1 MLPTSADTLNPVNL
15 RSKTIAE
22 KRTTVPTRITLL
34 NYIVYLNTVNRN
46 VNAWAMISVKCRGLL
61 SFQDRGTAKKS
72 QKIIRFD
79 PYFPF
84 TKISSIFVKGQYGL
98 IWDFLSNIFYEFWSK
113 YNTIWPILSFQGFF
127 ISFHQKL
134 VFYFYFKHLLKN
146 MNQWQY
152 RLIHTVLSEKF
163 HQLL

>member
-1 MLPTSADTLNPVNL
+1 MLKNVPLFQPVLPYWTILSIWTPSTVMSTLEPWY
-15 RSKTIAE
+15 
-22 KRTTVPTRITLL
+22 PL
-34 NYIVYLNTVNRN
+34 NVAVY
-46 VNAWAMISVKCRGLL
+46 SV
-61 SFQDRGTAKKS
+61 FQDRGTAKKS

-84 TKISSIFVKGQYGL
+84 TNFSSIFIKGQYGL

-113 YNTIWPILSFQGFF
+113 YNTIWPILSLQGFF

-146 MNQWQY
+146 MNQGQY
-152 RLIHTVLSEKF
+152 RLTYTVLSEKF